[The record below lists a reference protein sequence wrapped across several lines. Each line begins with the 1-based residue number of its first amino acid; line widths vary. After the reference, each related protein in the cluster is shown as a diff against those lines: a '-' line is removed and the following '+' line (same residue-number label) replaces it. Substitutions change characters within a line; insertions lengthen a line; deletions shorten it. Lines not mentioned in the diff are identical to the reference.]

1 MFKLRHKSGTL
12 WICRHPHYRLKHS
25 LIFLKVTQTNVSV
38 TDAAETWDYVAST
51 VVIVWMCS
59 NCIRIMTEVWK
70 VPGEKPA
77 QLPIFFVI
85 TLSYSNMIYDMI
97 WYDMIWYDMIWYDMI
112 WYDMIYL
119 LTAIGLS
126 PGGSSTVH
134 IYTQTI
140 HRTIQNKQYIEQ
152 HNNWKSAGRA
162 PSWLV
167 IPWHLPYNRGK
178 SMEKP
183 QSG

>member
-1 MFKLRHKSGTL
+1 MLLSN
-12 WICRHPHYRLKHS
+12 KHG
-25 LIFLKVTQTNVSV
+25 SV
-38 TDAAETWDYVAST
+38 RCT
-51 VVIVWMCS
+51 VDDDDS
-59 NCIRIMTEVWK
+59 ANR
-70 VPGEKPA
+70 
-77 QLPIFFVI
+77 F
-85 TLSYSNMIYDMI
+85 
-97 WYDMIWYDMIWYDMI
+97 
-112 WYDMIYL
+112 YDMIYL

-126 PGGSSTVH
+126 PGDRSTVH

-140 HRTIQNKQYIEQ
+140 HVAIQNKQYIEQ

-178 SMEKP
+178 STEKP